1 MISEQFV
8 IGIDDT
14 DAPDVPGTGTLARA
28 LAAHVEREGFGAS
41 LGVTRHQLW
50 ESDKLAATDGNRC
63 YALTIETDHDILDVE
78 DLVVDFVRARSV
90 RGANPGVALLS
101 RHSDMPHALAF
112 GRRAQQELLK
122 IEEAERYAAESN
134 VLVRG
139 LGGSRAGMIG
149 ALAAAGLRG
158 GGKDGRYSD
167 LRGIRELTGRV
178 TAGEIRSRTAL
189 ERILNDEGE
198 ALDRDDPI
206 DTLDWIRPRIEE
218 GHPVLRLRRSAED
231 RRVWVPIDRKPLGRN

>member
-1 MISEQFV
+1 MISEQYT

-14 DAPDVPGTGTLARA
+14 DAADAPGTGTLARA
-28 LAAHVEREGFGAS
+28 LVAHVEGSGFGTS

-50 ESDKLAATDGNRC
+50 ESDKVPATDGNRC
-63 YALTIETDHDILDVE
+63 YAVVIETDRDILDVE
-78 DLVVDFVRARSV
+78 DLAVAFVRAQSARE
-90 RGANPGVALLS
+90 ANPGIAVLS

-112 GRRAQQELLK
+112 GRRTQLELMK
-122 IEEAERYAAESN
+122 IDEAERYAAESN

-167 LRGIRELTGRV
+167 LRGIRDLSGRV
-178 TAGEIRSRTAL
+178 TAGEIRARTAI
-189 ERILNDEGE
+189 EHILNEDGE
-198 ALDRDDPI
+198 ELDRDDAI

-218 GHPVLRLRRSAED
+218 GRPVLRLRRSRDD
-231 RRVWVPIDRKPLGRN
+231 RRLWLPIDRKPAGRD

>member
-14 DAPDVPGTGTLARA
+14 DAADVPGTGTLARA
-28 LAAHVEREGFGAS
+28 LAAQVEREGFGAS

-50 ESDKLAATDGNRC
+50 ESDKLTATDGNRC
-63 YALTIETDHDILDVE
+63 YALAIETDRDTLDVE

-90 RGANPGVALLS
+90 RGANPGIALLS

-112 GRRAQQELLK
+112 GRRAQQELMK

-139 LGGSRAGMIG
+139 LGGSRSGMIG

-231 RRVWVPIDRKPLGRN
+231 RRVWVPIDRKPLGGD